1 MLTSEESS
9 YYGRQ
14 LILAEFG
21 QEAQLKLKNSRVFV
35 AGAGGLGC
43 PALLYLVGAGVGN
56 IIIADADVVQ
66 LNNLHRQVLYS
77 IHDIGKKK
85 VEAAR
90 QRLTEL
96 NPHIHITSVPA
107 HITAENAED
116 MLKNVDVVI
125 DATDNFET
133 RFMLGNI
140 TAHMEIPLVFAA
152 ILGFEG
158 QLTVFNYKQ
167 GPTFHD
173 LFPIKPNQ
181 SAIPDC
187 ATNGVVGFVPGIMG
201 CLQAAEAIKII
212 TKIGDV
218 MFGKLLLLNLL
229 SMDKKELFIKHLFD
243 KHSFKI
249 NKPISETNFNSTE
262 MIKEINAIELK
273 HRMDDPKDTFFVL
286 DVREPDEFDQYN
298 IGGTIIPLGKLP
310 ERLQEVPSDQDIVVI
325 CKSGVR
331 SHRAALYIAENLKH
345 SNIFNLKGG
354 LMSWFAETNASKK

>member
-1 MLTSEESS
+1 
-9 YYGRQ
+9 
-14 LILAEFG
+14 
-21 QEAQLKLKNSRVFV
+21 
-35 AGAGGLGC
+35 
-43 PALLYLVGAGVGN
+43 
-56 IIIADADVVQ
+56 
-66 LNNLHRQVLYS
+66 
-77 IHDIGKKK
+77 
-85 VEAAR
+85 
-90 QRLTEL
+90 
-96 NPHIHITSVPA
+96 
-107 HITAENAED
+107 
-116 MLKNVDVVI
+116 
-125 DATDNFET
+125 
-133 RFMLGNI
+133 
-140 TAHMEIPLVFAA
+140 
-152 ILGFEG
+152 
-158 QLTVFNYKQ
+158 
-167 GPTFHD
+167 
-173 LFPIKPNQ
+173 
-181 SAIPDC
+181 
-187 ATNGVVGFVPGIMG
+187 MG